1 MILRKAFTLIEL
13 LVVVAILGTMITIGV
28 VSIQSGQDVSRTKGA
43 MRDVYATIRH
53 ARSMALVIGKPIQV
67 TYANEKVNDTSA
79 VRISVKI
86 QGGDKLMAGRSSQE
100 PIQPYFVKKY
110 QELVLPSA
118 EDDATSQEGETL
130 EDVLLAEMDQDLL
143 TGVRVK
149 VVMSENSD
157 QDETEAQRANRLSV
171 SSTASGMFES
181 RELKTEPT
189 EAKTDDEPMDAPVSV
204 VWQTN
209 GVSEPHV
216 VWLYREE
223 QKPEDGLVLKVD
235 RYGGI
240 KILEGKEL
248 ME

>member
-1 MILRKAFTLIEL
+1 MRKAFTLIEL
-13 LVVVAILGTMITIGV
+13 LVVVAILGTMVTIGV

-67 TYANEKVNDTSA
+67 TYSNEKVDDESVA
-79 VRISVKI
+79 RVGVKI
-86 QGGDKLMAGRSSQE
+86 QGGDKLMTGRSSRE
-100 PIQPYFVKKY
+100 AIQPYFVKDY
-110 QELVLPSA
+110 QQLVLT
-118 EDDATSQEGETL
+118 DDGGGGDEKEGETL
-130 EDVLLAEMDQDLL
+130 EDVLLAEMDQGILKGL
-143 TGVRVK
+143 RIK
-149 VVMSENSD
+149 VVMSENTD
-157 QDETEAQRANRLSV
+157 QDETAAQRANRLSV
-171 SSTASGMFES
+171 SSTASGTFES
-181 RELKTEPT
+181 REITTETSEVKTE
-189 EAKTDDEPMDAPVSV
+189 DEPMDAPVTV

-209 GVSEPHV
+209 GVSEPHT